1 MQTQA
6 ISTDPASLL
15 RLLQAQAE
23 VHAAT
28 LKILQAA
35 IEALSPN
42 RPEPLLIGLKQASIK
57 INKSDRWLK
66 GKLELGELT
75 GWKTGPKGRWQIDPS
90 ILLDEIK
97 ALHQVSKQDP
107 QPKKRR
113 KRMLT

>member
-15 RLLQAQAE
+15 GLLQAQAE

-28 LKILQAA
+28 LKVLHAA

-42 RPEPLLIGLKQASIK
+42 KPEPLLIGLKQAAIK
-57 INKSDRWLK
+57 IGKSDRWLK
-66 GKLELGELT
+66 GRLELSELT
-75 GWKTGPKGRWQIDPS
+75 GWKSGPKGRWQIDPA
-90 ILLDEIK
+90 ILLEEIK
-97 ALHQVSKQDP
+97 ALHQQSRQDP